1 MSNVAGDVAR
11 ATFSDSK
18 RVIGATNASLF
29 FFSPQ
34 KFGVNHS
41 SQLQVQVLFP
51 SSMPSSGAAQNKN
64 HTTDSTPSIPLTE
77 LRVADQELLSGNTS
91 GRVFQQLSRGA
102 VAFPVDRPVAQA
114 RVSRQIQ
121 QHIAQEAD
129 HSK

>member
-34 KFGVNHS
+34 KFGV